1 MPMVVILK
9 DTFWR
14 NNMTYEERLKLVI
27 ESEEKLK
34 ELNKVINYDK
44 VKNEVLRL
52 ALEEAIISLKETTN
66 ALDDTLRAGD

>member
-1 MPMVVILK
+1 MVVILK